1 MVALAQ
7 TDDCSVVFVSRSE
20 AITVLSALFSLLK
33 YERCPEERI
42 DDFVSA
48 SKKLGAAF
56 GIPVTFGHEEV
67 EVCE

>member
-7 TDDCSVVFVSRSE
+7 TDDRGVVFVSRSE
-20 AITVLSALFSLLK
+20 AVTVLSALFALLK

-42 DDFVSA
+42 DDFMSA

-56 GIPVTFGHEEV
+56 DIPVTFGCGEMKVGE
-67 EVCE
+67 

>member
-1 MVALAQ
+1 MVALSQ
-7 TDDCSVVFVSRSE
+7 TEDRGVVFVSRSE
-20 AITVLSALFSLLK
+20 AITVLSALFALLK

-42 DDFVSA
+42 DDFISA

-56 GIPVTFGHEEV
+56 DIPVTFGDEQV

>member
-1 MVALAQ
+1 MVAMAQ
-7 TDDCSVVFVSRSE
+7 ADDRGVVFVSRSE
-20 AITVLSALFSLLK
+20 AITVLSALFALLK

-42 DDFVSA
+42 DDFISA

-56 GIPVTFGHEEV
+56 DIPVTFGDEQV